1 MEKEF
6 DLNFHIH
13 RLLMKEPF
21 FAVISR
27 TVEKISSKAIPTA
40 GVRLNPDTTYFEM
53 LYNPDF
59 FAKLTDEE
67 ASAVIMHEYF
77 HLILSHVTERLPEGK
92 MTKMWN
98 IATDLAINSNLP
110 GLPKGAL
117 VPGREGTPFEE
128 YPTGMSSE
136 WYFDHLKKNQED
148 EPEDG
153 QGGDGVGDHGEW
165 GGDEAAGSAAAEIAK
180 QRLKSVVKK
189 AANEAS
195 RNRSNGWG
203 SVSQSMRQD
212 ILSRLK
218 SHVDWRAVLRYFVKT
233 SQRAN
238 KMSTMKRIN
247 RRYPYVHPG
256 RKATRQAKIAVSI
269 DQSGSVDDSMMAA
282 FFSELNKLSS
292 IASFTV
298 IPFDHQ
304 VFDEHVYEWRKGEKR
319 KTERVLCGGTN
330 FDAPT
335 DYVNERGF
343 DGHIV
348 LTDLYAPKPKA
359 SRCQRMWMTTE
370 YHAERPY
377 FTTNERVIAITE
389 SE

>member
-1 MEKEF
+1 MEEKF

-13 RLLMKEPF
+13 RLLMREPF

-27 TVEKISSKAIPTA
+27 TVEKVANKDIPTA
-40 GVRLNPDTTYFEM
+40 GVRINPDTTYFEL
-53 LYNPDF
+53 LYNPEF

-77 HLILSHVTERLPEGK
+77 HLILSHVTARMPEGK
-92 MTKMWN
+92 MTKQWN

-110 GLPKGAL
+110 GLPEGAL
-117 VPGREGTPFEE
+117 VPGRKDTPFEDF
-128 YPTGMSSE
+128 PVGMSSE
-136 WYFDHLKKNQED
+136 WYLDYLKKNQEG
-148 EPEDG
+148 EPKDG
-153 QGGDGVGDHGEW
+153 QGEGGVGDHGEW
-165 GGDEAAGSAAAEIAK
+165 GQSSSAGEAAEEIAK

-189 AANEAS
+189 AAEEAS
-195 RNRSNGWG
+195 RNRANGWG
-203 SVSQSMRQD
+203 SVSSSMRQD
-212 ILSRLK
+212 ILSNLK
-218 SHVDWRAVLRYFVKT
+218 TKIDWRSVLRYFVKT

-256 RKATRQAKIAVSI
+256 RKASRQAKIAISI
-269 DQSGSVDDSMMAA
+269 DQSGSVDDSMMTA
-282 FFSELNKLSS
+282 FFSELNKLAE
-292 IASFTV
+292 IATFTV
-298 IPFDHQ
+298 VPFDHR

-335 DYVNERGF
+335 DYVNGRGF

-348 LTDLYAPKPKA
+348 LTDMYAPKPKA
-359 SRCQRMWMTTE
+359 SKCQRMWMTTQ

-389 SE
+389 